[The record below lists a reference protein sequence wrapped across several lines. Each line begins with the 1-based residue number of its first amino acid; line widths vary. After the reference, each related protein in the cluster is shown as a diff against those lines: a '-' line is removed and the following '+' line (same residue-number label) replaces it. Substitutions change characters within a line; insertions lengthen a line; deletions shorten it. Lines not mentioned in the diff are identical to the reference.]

1 MLQQSNRRDF
11 LIRSGFTLAGLSGT
25 SLLSQTR
32 AAAEDAPP
40 FHFLHLTDMHVQ
52 PELRAADGWKQCIAK
67 VNALT
72 PRPDFIITGG
82 DLIMDA
88 LAVDADRIEQQWTL
102 FDAGMKQLE
111 IPAYHVVGNHDVGGW
126 SSKGTL
132 SRDDR
137 YYGKQVFADRYG
149 AGRTYRSFN
158 HKGWHFI
165 LLDSIGQAV
174 DSPDYIGHIDEAQL
188 DWLRQDL
195 EATGTTTPIVIV
207 THIPFYSAMH
217 QMLSGPTKPVPPSGL
232 VTNVF
237 EFRKL
242 LQQHNV
248 KLVLS
253 GHGHVRERIEL
264 VGITH
269 IQSGAVCGMWW
280 KGPVFGDA
288 EAFGVV
294 TCHGDAFDYR
304 YQEYDWNA
312 KG

>member
-1 MLQQSNRRDF
+1 MPHQANRREF
-11 LIRSGFTLAGLSGT
+11 LSRSGLALAGLST
-25 SLLSQTR
+25 SGLMSAQLP
-32 AAAEDAPP
+32 AAEETAP

-52 PELRAADGWKQCIAK
+52 PELRATEGWRQCIAK
-67 VNALT
+67 VNSLS

-88 LAVDADRIEQQWTL
+88 LAVDADRIEQQWSL
-102 FDAGMKQLE
+102 FDTGMKELE

-137 YYGKQVFADRYG
+137 YYGKRVFADRYG
-149 AGRTYRSFN
+149 DGKTYRSFD

-165 LLDSIGQAV
+165 LLDSIGQAT

-188 DWLRQDL
+188 DWLKQDL
-195 EATGTTTPIVIV
+195 DATGKATPIIIV
-207 THIPFYSAMH
+207 THIPFYSTMH
-217 QMLSGPTKPVPPSGL
+217 QMLSGPTKPIPPSAL

-294 TCHGDAFDYR
+294 TCHRDSFDYR
-304 YQEYDWNA
+304 FQDFDWNA